1 MCRLW
6 IADPE
11 ASQRRALGWSLRDR
25 FDLVD
30 EFASVEPLE
39 RALGSAGPFEELFE
53 SRSGEWRLLALVRGE
68 ERRLL
73 VVACRRDDI
82 AELVRRCVRPQAKPV
97 R

>member
-11 ASQRRALGWSLRDR
+11 ASERRALGWSLRDR

-30 EFASVEPLE
+30 EFASTPPLE
-39 RALGSAGPFEELFE
+39 RALYTAGPFEQLFE
-53 SRSGEWRLLALVRGE
+53 TRSGPWILLALVRGE

-73 VVACRRDDI
+73 VVACRTDDI
-82 AELVRRCVRPQAKPV
+82 ATLVRRCVR

>member
-11 ASQRRALGWSLRDR
+11 ASERRALGWSLRDR

-30 EFASVEPLE
+30 EFAALPPLD
-39 RALGSAGPFEELFE
+39 RALVAAGPFDSLFE
-53 SRSGEWRLLALVRGE
+53 SRAGEWRLLALVRAE
-68 ERRLL
+68 ERQLL
-73 VVACRRDDI
+73 VVACRTEEI
-82 AELVRRCVRPQAKPV
+82 AARVRRCVR

>member
-11 ASQRRALGWSLRDR
+11 ASVRRALGWSLRDR

-30 EFASVEPLE
+30 EFASTPPLA
-39 RALGSAGPFEELFE
+39 RALDSAGPFEALFE
-53 SRSGEWRLLALVRGE
+53 SRSGEWLLLALVRGE

-73 VVACRRDDI
+73 VVACRTEDI
-82 AELVRRCVRPQAKPV
+82 AALVRRCVRP
-97 R
+97 